1 MQYLDRTPPRV
12 QNIVFVVIMI
22 IAIGAQF
29 RIAGDTVGVV
39 VVDLFVMVVWIGYQ
53 NIKSQTTKF
62 VEQSRWLGESD
73 AQRRAVQR
81 TLDASRLQLERID
94 AAHLDLVI
102 ELRDD
107 VEAFGRAVTFLCAAL
122 TDAQLRRAGD
132 RLKEGTWTLQFAEVP
147 EAEVEPAPEPPA
159 ASKAPPRAI
168 NRGSPL

>member
-81 TLDASRLQLERID
+81 TLDASRVQLDRID
-94 AAHLDLVI
+94 VHLELVV
-102 ELRDD
+102 ELKDD
-107 VEAFGRAVTFLCAAL
+107 VEAFGRAVTFLCAA
-122 TDAQLRRAGD
+122 RRCA
-132 RLKEGTWTLQFAEVP
+132 
-147 EAEVEPAPEPPA
+147 
-159 ASKAPPRAI
+159 
-168 NRGSPL
+168 